1 MSTFEKWLLWSST
14 AAVAL
19 TGIVFGWM
27 KYFLTGDDPYS
38 AIHHPLQPL
47 VLKLHVL
54 TAPVLVFALGVVYT
68 RHVVRQWR
76 SGRARG
82 RPSGV
87 GIVATL
93 LPMVLSGYLIQ
104 TISSESWLF
113 RVAMVHL
120 AASLVYLG
128 TLGAHQVAA
137 WRQSRRAA
145 PRPASPLS
153 GIAAPADPDA

>member
-1 MSTFEKWLLWSST
+1 VSGFEKWLLWCST

-27 KYFLTGDDPYS
+27 KYVLVSDDPY
-38 AIHHPLQPL
+38 AVIHHPLQPA

-54 TAPVLVFALGVVYT
+54 SAPILVFALGVVYT

-82 RPSGV
+82 RPSGIGLV
-87 GIVATL
+87 TTL

-104 TISSESWLF
+104 TVSSESWLF
-113 RVAMVHL
+113 CVAMIHI
-120 AASLVYLG
+120 AASLLYLAV
-128 TLGAHQVAA
+128 LVVHQVAA
-137 WRQSRRAA
+137 WRRPVPRVV
-145 PRPASPLS
+145 RPAE
-153 GIAAPADPDA
+153 IADPDA

>member
-1 MSTFEKWLLWSST
+1 MSAFERWLLWLAT

-19 TGIVFGWM
+19 SGIAYGCL
-27 KYFLTGDDPYS
+27 KYLVTSDDPY
-38 AIHHPLQPL
+38 AVVNHPLQPYM
-47 VLKLHVL
+47 LKLHVL
-54 TAPVLVFALGVVYT
+54 SAPVLVFALGVVYT

-82 RPSGV
+82 RPSGL

-113 RVAMVHL
+113 RVSMLHI
-120 AASLVYLG
+120 AASLAYLAI
-128 TLGAHQVAA
+128 LLAHQIAA
-137 WRQSRRAA
+137 WRLPRR
-145 PRPASPLS
+145 PEPEPTLL
-153 GIAAPADPDA
+153 APADPDA

>member
-1 MSTFEKWLLWSST
+1 VSTFEKWLLWSST

-19 TGIVFGWM
+19 TGIAFGWM
-27 KYFLTGDDPYS
+27 KYFVVSRDPY
-38 AIHHPLQPL
+38 AVVHHPLQPL

-54 TAPVLVFALGVVYT
+54 SAPVLVFALGVVYT

-82 RPSGV
+82 RPSGI

-104 TISSESWLF
+104 TVSSESWLF
-113 RVAMVHL
+113 RVAMVHVG
-120 AASLVYLG
+120 ASLAYLAV
-128 TLGAHQVAA
+128 LLVHQIAA
-137 WRQSRRAA
+137 WRQARHAIPRRGE
-145 PRPASPLS
+145 RLS
-153 GIAAPADPDA
+153 ELADPDA